1 MQCAEYY
8 VPACDWSL
16 LMIYAHQST
25 DPWMTLRET
34 CFLYFAANLLKYNTN
49 STHYFALECQ
59 TFGGYLI
66 LFVMVDLI
74 LPIFILKPLGYLQ
87 RFLLI
92 LVSPAHVLSQERL
105 KGSFASGV
113 SPNPSKPANP
123 VKRKITHFATLF
135 KKRSY
140 YPLFQYILN

>member
-1 MQCAEYY
+1 
-8 VPACDWSL
+8 
-16 LMIYAHQST
+16 
-25 DPWMTLRET
+25 MTLRET

-49 STHYFALECQ
+49 STHYFALESQ
-59 TFGGYLI
+59 TFGGYLM

-74 LPIFILKPLGYLQ
+74 LPLGYLQ

-92 LVSPAHVLSQERL
+92 LVVSPAHVLSQERL

-140 YPLFQYILN
+140 YPLF

>member
-1 MQCAEYY
+1 
-8 VPACDWSL
+8 
-16 LMIYAHQST
+16 
-25 DPWMTLRET
+25 MTLRET
-34 CFLYFAANLLKYNTN
+34 CFLCFAANLLKYNTN
-49 STHYFALECQ
+49 STHYFALESQTLWLTLSCQ
-59 TFGGYLI
+59 F
-66 LFVMVDLI
+66 
-74 LPIFILKPLGYLQ
+74 FILKPLGYLQ

-140 YPLFQYILN
+140 YPLF